1 VQKGKDQQQA
11 VLNGNMYKEKEVKME
26 TYFKLEDYAKAML
39 LNSKK
44 KKDKD
49 LWKRVL
55 ELNKKNG
62 NYLYIN

>member
-1 VQKGKDQQQA
+1 
-11 VLNGNMYKEKEVKME
+11 ME